1 MLSLGGS
8 LCLWSGVGRLME
20 AVGITGMLSR
30 LLRPFLHRVFPESK
44 QDPLL
49 AQSLSGNICANFLGL
64 GNAATPM
71 GIRAASG
78 MAALPDRD
86 IRRELS
92 LLVVLNTASIQLLP
106 TTIASVRAACGAA
119 VPFDIL
125 PAVWITSVCSVAAG
139 VLAVKVLER

>member
-1 MLSLGGS
+1 MHIVREITGRKVGNRMTMTWIWTLLTGGGILCALLLGRGSELAAAIPRGTQEGVTLALSLGGS

-64 GNAATPM
+64 GNAP
-71 GIRAASG
+71 AA
-78 MAALPDRD
+78 
-86 IRRELS
+86 
-92 LLVVLNTASIQLLP
+92 
-106 TTIASVRAACGAA
+106 
-119 VPFDIL
+119 
-125 PAVWITSVCSVAAG
+125 AAG
-139 VLAVKVLER
+139 G